1 MLGTNGLN
9 GRCHGQALPRSG
21 HNLKMQMRHPV
32 QNRITRVTKA
42 TTAMSLSYDGTT
54 VNLPANG
61 KSHFL
66 HIDDFSKDE
75 LIAMLKTAKDVK
87 ARLKAGD
94 QSYKPFAGK
103 SMAMIFTKPSM
114 RTRVSFET
122 VRFIPSPTSHS
133 PCHIHTQNSPPS
145 LSILYSYIPPK
156 INNRDSSNLEAMPST

>member
-1 MLGTNGLN
+1 MLGTQGLN
-9 GRCHGQALPRSG
+9 SRCYGQVLPQSG
-21 HNLKMQMRHPV
+21 HNLKIQMRHPV
-32 QNRITRVTKA
+32 QNRRTKVAKAA
-42 TTAMSLSYDGTT
+42 TSMSLSYDGTT

-66 HIDDFSKDE
+66 HIDDFSKGE

-122 VRFIPSPTSHS
+122 VRIIPSRHPTALPSL
-133 PCHIHTQNSPPS
+133 TQNSPLPS
-145 LSILYSYIPPK
+145 LSILYSTP
-156 INNRDSSNLEAMPST
+156 